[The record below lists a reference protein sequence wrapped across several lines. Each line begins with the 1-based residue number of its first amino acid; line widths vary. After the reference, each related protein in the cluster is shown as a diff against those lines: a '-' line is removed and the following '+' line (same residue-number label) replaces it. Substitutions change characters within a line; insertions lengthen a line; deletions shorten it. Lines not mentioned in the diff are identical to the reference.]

1 MKPRVVLAP
10 RWGGTPSH
18 DFYPWLRTE
27 LDALGV
33 ELFALHLPD
42 PGTPTLEA
50 WVPALRAAI
59 DEAVAAPGPPPVVV
73 GHSVGC
79 QAVMRALAG
88 FDRPVASACLLVAA
102 WWDVDQPWPSI
113 RPWIDTPFDHARTRA
128 AASRFS
134 VLLSDDDPFTRD
146 HARTAALF
154 RERLGATVRI
164 ASGAKHFNGERE
176 PAVLESL
183 LELLGSVEPALT

>member
-42 PGTPTLEA
+42 PATPTIEA
-50 WVPALRAAI
+50 WVPAVRAAI
-59 DEAVAAPGPPPVVV
+59 DDALKTPGPLPIVV

-88 FDRPVASACLLVAA
+88 FDRPAASACLLVAA
-102 WWDVDQPWPSI
+102 WWSVDEPWPSI
-113 RPWIDTPFDHARTRA
+113 RPWIDTSFDHARARA

-146 HARTAALF
+146 HEHDAALF
-154 RERLGATVRI
+154 RERLGAEVRTV
-164 ASGAKHFNGERE
+164 SGAKHFNGARE
-176 PAVLESL
+176 ASVLEAL
-183 LELLGSVEPALT
+183 EELLARHETR

>member
-27 LDALGV
+27 LGALGV
-33 ELFALHLPD
+33 ELSALHLPN
-42 PGTPTLEA
+42 PSTPTIEA
-50 WVPALRAAI
+50 WVPAVRAAI
-59 DEAVAAPGPPPVVV
+59 EDALEADGAPPIVV

-79 QAVMRALAG
+79 QTVMRALAG
-88 FDRPVASACLLVAA
+88 FDREVASACLLVAA
-102 WWDVDQPWPSI
+102 WWQVDEPWPSI
-113 RPWIDTPFDHARTRA
+113 LPWIDTPFDHARARA

-146 HARTAALF
+146 HAHTAALF
-154 RERLGATVRI
+154 RERLGATPRV
-164 ASGAKHFNGERE
+164 ASGAKHFNAERE
-176 PAVLESL
+176 PAVLGSL
-183 LELLGSVEPALT
+183 LELLGSVEPR